1 MTDVSVEFKF
11 DGKPEILQSPQSL
24 PPIFAGEKLVVY
36 GIVKTKREGLTGKA
50 VLKGKVSKK
59 SITESVDVGGAGG
72 LERSPVQTVHHLA
85 GKALIKD
92 WEREGKEK
100 REIVKLSVE
109 SSVVSSHTA
118 FIAVDE
124 ENSKP
129 IEGALQTWDLQSHHI
144 GGLMLGGGG
153 AYRSAGGGGRGGGMR
168 LMRKKQNSAAAPT
181 GMVKMNFSKSL
192 GVPKKRSAARR
203 GVMSSGPPPPPM
215 APGGP
220 SPPPP
225 QKRSQLMAAAPP
237 PPPAAPMA
245 RNTGSDLSSSSS
257 GSLEGAKTTSSVVS
271 LSAIIGAQ
279 QANGSWLLNS
289 ALARLV
295 GKTLEEVKS
304 GCPTECEGVVGS
316 VWATLLMLELL
327 HSRYDDEQEE
337 WELVGTKAESWT
349 KKQSLPTGVSLDQ
362 LKSAAKQLLA

>member
-129 IEGALQTWDLQSHHI
+129 IEGALQTWDLQSHHV
-144 GGLMLGGGG
+144 GGFR
-153 AYRSAGGGGRGGGMR
+153 AYRSAGGGGRGGGM
-168 LMRKKQNSAAAPT
+168 MRKMKKKGAAPQMRMESCLRAAAAPE
-181 GMVKMNFSKSL
+181 MMEVEHR
-192 GVPKKRSAARR
+192 KRSPARLSK
-203 GVMSSGPPPPPM
+203 MSSGPPPPPM

-220 SPPPP
+220 SPPSLPM
-225 QKRSQLMAAAPP
+225 RSQVMAAAPP

-304 GCPTECEGVVGS
+304 GCPMECEGVVGS
-316 VWATLLMLELL
+316 VWATLLVLELL

-349 KKQSLPTGVSLDQ
+349 KKQSLPTGVSLNQ